1 MTSYCYCCGYFLF
14 IYLLFIYLRVFT
26 LLISRKVAGQ
36 VIWVTSYWFSCAQ
49 IGKLLVFLLNP
60 NYDLDLA
67 CFALHL
73 VYHPRAKKVLDA
85 VLTSSG
91 GPKVTDLQG
100 FSTSV
105 IYTKYC
111 EIKHNTFTFLIQKFK
126 SRLQE
131 FRKRILKRKFI
142 EMHILLMLLSF
153 RVFIFIFISLFSNFR
168 LIGQGNSDFEIQEI
182 FACEIWNLGFGI
194 RNTAQ
199 GIRNP
204 ANDWSP
210 WIQVPLTRNLESSIP
225 AIRIMIAYGLSI
237 LLALKDELWIGN

>member
-36 VIWVTSYWFSCAQ
+36 VTWYTSSWFSCAQ

-91 GPKVTDLQG
+91 GPKVTDLQV

-111 EIKHNTFTFLIQKFK
+111 EIKHSTFTFLVQKFK
-126 SRLQE
+126 CRLQE
-131 FRKRILKRKFI
+131 FRKRILKWKFI
-142 EMHILLMLLSF
+142 ETHMLLSF
-153 RVFIFIFISLFSNFR
+153 GVFIFIYIRYLV
-168 LIGQGNSDFEIQEI
+168 I
-182 FACEIWNLGFGI
+182 F
-194 RNTAQ
+194 
-199 GIRNP
+199 
-204 ANDWSP
+204 
-210 WIQVPLTRNLESSIP
+210 VP
-225 AIRIMIAYGLSI
+225 
-237 LLALKDELWIGN
+237 

>member
-1 MTSYCYCCGYFLF
+1 M
-14 IYLLFIYLRVFT
+14 
-26 LLISRKVAGQ
+26 
-36 VIWVTSYWFSCAQ
+36 
-49 IGKLLVFLLNP
+49 FLLNP

-91 GPKVTDLQG
+91 GPKVTDLQV

-111 EIKHNTFTFLIQKFK
+111 EIKHSTFTFLVQKFK

-131 FRKRILKRKFI
+131 FRKRILKWKFI
-142 EMHILLMLLSF
+142 EMNILLMLLSF
-153 RVFIFIFISLFSNFR
+153 CVFIFICIRYLVIFVPSCKVIRISKSGKSLLVKSG
-168 LIGQGNSDFEIQEI
+168 I
-182 FACEIWNLGFGI
+182 LGYGI

-199 GIRNP
+199 GIWNP
-204 ANDWSP
+204 ANDW
-210 WIQVPLTRNLESSIP
+210 NLES
-225 AIRIMIAYGLSI
+225 
-237 LLALKDELWIGN
+237 KFH

>member
-36 VIWVTSYWFSCAQ
+36 VIWFTSCWCSCAQ

-111 EIKHNTFTFLIQKFK
+111 EIKHSTFTFLVRKFK
-126 SRLQE
+126 SRLRE
-131 FRKRILKRKFI
+131 FRKRILKWKFI
-142 EMHILLMLLSF
+142 ETHMLLSF
-153 RVFIFIFISLFSNFR
+153 CVFIFIYILY
-168 LIGQGNSDFEIQEI
+168 LVI
-182 FACEIWNLGFGI
+182 F
-194 RNTAQ
+194 
-199 GIRNP
+199 
-204 ANDWSP
+204 
-210 WIQVPLTRNLESSIP
+210 VP
-225 AIRIMIAYGLSI
+225 
-237 LLALKDELWIGN
+237 

>member
-1 MTSYCYCCGYFLF
+1 MTSYCYEILVFTVLIVKIVVVTFYLF
-14 IYLLFIYLRVFT
+14 IYLFIIYLRVFT
-26 LLISRKVAGQ
+26 SLISRKVAGQ
-36 VIWVTSYWFSCAQ
+36 VIWFTSYWFSCAQ

-105 IYTKYC
+105 IYIIYC
-111 EIKHNTFTFLIQKFK
+111 EIKHSTFAFLIQKFK
-126 SRLQE
+126 SRLQD
-131 FRKRILKRKFI
+131 FRKRILQWKFI

-153 RVFIFIFISLFSNFR
+153 CVFIFIYILY
-168 LIGQGNSDFEIQEI
+168 LVI
-182 FACEIWNLGFGI
+182 F
-194 RNTAQ
+194 
-199 GIRNP
+199 
-204 ANDWSP
+204 
-210 WIQVPLTRNLESSIP
+210 VP
-225 AIRIMIAYGLSI
+225 
-237 LLALKDELWIGN
+237 

>member
-1 MTSYCYCCGYFLF
+1 MTSYCFKILVLTVLIVKIVVVTFYLF
-14 IYLLFIYLRVFT
+14 IYLFIYLFNIYLRVFS
-26 LLISRKVAGQ
+26 LLISRKGAGQ
-36 VIWVTSYWFSCAQ
+36 VIWFTSCWFSCAQ

-105 IYTKYC
+105 IYIIYC
-111 EIKHNTFTFLIQKFK
+111 EIKHSTFAFLIQKFK
-126 SRLQE
+126 GRLQD
-131 FRKRILKRKFI
+131 FRKRILQWKFI

-153 RVFIFIFISLFSNFR
+153 CVFIFIYILY
-168 LIGQGNSDFEIQEI
+168 LVI
-182 FACEIWNLGFGI
+182 F
-194 RNTAQ
+194 
-199 GIRNP
+199 
-204 ANDWSP
+204 
-210 WIQVPLTRNLESSIP
+210 VP
-225 AIRIMIAYGLSI
+225 
-237 LLALKDELWIGN
+237 